1 MRCPTFPLRYSTARE
16 GGAVHGMLAN
26 AGGYDRA
33 CEGAP
38 EIVEENRKI
47 RGSERANLL
56 SGPGTDYDKVGLL
69 EVGDEVTVTGEA
81 GEWLRIEAPN
91 GGEALLNAFST
102 SKASSCFGIGRR
114 SSSMR

>member
-1 MRCPTFPLRYSTARE
+1 MACSPMREVTTVPAKALLRSSRRTERY
-16 GGAVHGMLAN
+16 GG
-26 AGGYDRA
+26 
-33 CEGAP
+33 
-38 EIVEENRKI
+38 
-47 RGSERANLL
+47 ERANLL